1 MANNSAR
8 TYTPHAGRVP
18 ARPYVSKANSLKLLL
33 LLLVLLL
40 LSLLLLLL
48 LLLTYRPPWGGR
60 SGVYIYIYIYIF
72 GEGCVAL
79 LLFVNEAHWRRR
91 NEKQNRSNRDQQSR
105 AFAEHS
111 QSIRRAFAE
120 HSQSIRRA
128 FAEHSQRFRGRGSF
142 FFEKLK
148 TRNLVKI
155 IWKCMRILTIFR
167 PEILLKSS
175 RNASEY

>member
-1 MANNSAR
+1 MA
-8 TYTPHAGRVP
+8 AGADDREF
-18 ARPYVSKANSLKLLL
+18 
-33 LLLVLLL
+33 
-40 LSLLLLLL
+40 
-48 LLLTYRPPWGGR
+48 
-60 SGVYIYIYIYIF
+60 IYIYIF

-128 FAEHSQRFRGRGSF
+128 FAEHSQSIRRAFAEDSQSIRRDFEAENLF
-142 FFEKLK
+142 FLK
-148 TRNLVKI
+148 NS
-155 IWKCMRILTIFR
+155 R

-175 RNASEY
+175 GNACEY